1 MRWDRLLRNLRLT
14 PVLAAALLA
23 ACQERLAAPADCP
36 DLCPGGYVIQD
47 TILSAVADGDTS
59 FAGYL
64 VAGQGG
70 QLRVSWQFPVSEDR
84 ALIQFV
90 ARPDSLVVGDSTA
103 PYTIDSVAVEVALVY
118 RDTAVTGLKLYLYRL
133 PATVDTT
140 TTFVDVDTAFTQAN
154 IVDSFVVD
162 TGVAQRLRAV
172 FSGANLARVAIPPG
186 DSGVL
191 ALGVQIRAD
200 QGTGV
205 RIGSP
210 AGGASAPVFS
220 TYVQLPNSDTTTVPR
235 LITRT
240 ARFATFLSESSPM
253 PDPSVL
259 TIGGVPS
266 SRAVLRF
273 PWPTYLRD
281 SAQLIRGTLELVL
294 TTPIEGIPG
303 DTARVQARPVLAD
316 FGAKSPTTNDG
327 NFIGIAAVVPGQTD
341 TVRFEVRRALT
352 AWQGSSPRPSTFILQ
367 LSPEVGTFTRPIFG
381 STRTVGA
388 QPRLRVTYARTF
400 PFEAP

>member
-1 MRWDRLLRNLRLT
+1 MM

-36 DLCPGGYVIQD
+36 NLCPGGYVIQD

-59 FAGYL
+59 FSGYL
-64 VAGQGG
+64 VAGQGA

-84 ALIQFV
+84 VLIQFV
-90 ARPDSLVVGDSTA
+90 PRPDSLTVGDSLTA
-103 PYTIDSVAVEVALVY
+103 YTIDSVRVEVSLVY
-118 RDTAVTGLKLYLYRL
+118 RDTSVTGLKLFLYRL

-140 TTFVDVDTAFTQAN
+140 TTFTDVDTAFTMAN
-154 IVDSFVVD
+154 MVDSFVVD
-162 TGVAQRLRAV
+162 TGNAQRLRAV
-172 FSGANLARVAIPPG
+172 FSGAALSRVAIPAA

-210 AGGASAPVFS
+210 AGGSAAPIFL
-220 TYVQLPNSDTTTVPR
+220 TYVKLPTSDTTTVDR
-235 LITRT
+235 VITRT
-240 ARFATFLSESSPM
+240 ARFATFLPETTPP

-259 TIGGVPS
+259 TVGGVPS

-273 PWPTYLRD
+273 PWPAFLRD

-294 TTPIEGIPG
+294 ATPIEGIPG

-316 FGAKSPTTNDG
+316 FGAKSPTTGDAF
-327 NFIGIAAVVPGQTD
+327 FISLAPVVPGQTD
-341 TVRFEVRRALT
+341 TVRFEVRNALT
-352 AWQGSSPRPSTFILQ
+352 AWQGGSPRPSTFILQ
-367 LSPEVGTFTRPIFG
+367 LSPEVSTFTRPIFG
-381 STRTVGA
+381 SSRTPGA
-388 QPRLRVTYARTF
+388 VPRLRVTYARTF
-400 PFEAP
+400 PFEEP

>member
-1 MRWDRLLRNLRLT
+1 MRWERLLRNFQWT

-23 ACQERLAAPADCP
+23 GCQERLAAPADCP
-36 DLCPGGYVIQD
+36 NLCPGGYIIQD
-47 TILSAVADGDTS
+47 TILTAVANGDTS

-64 VAGQGG
+64 VPGQGG

-90 ARPDSLVVGDSTA
+90 ARPESLVVGDSMA
-103 PYTIDSVAVEVALVY
+103 PYTIDSVALEVALVY
-118 RDTAVTGLKLYLYRL
+118 RDTTVTGLKLFLYRL

-140 TTFVDVDTAFTQAN
+140 TTFTDVDTAFTQAN

-162 TGVAQRLRAV
+162 TGLAQRFRAV
-172 FSGANLARVAIPPG
+172 FSGAELARVAIPSA

-210 AGGASAPVFS
+210 AGGATAPVFL
-220 TYVQLPNSDTTTVPR
+220 TYTQVPNTDTTTVPR

-240 ARFATFLSESSPM
+240 ARFATFLSESSPV

-259 TIGGVPS
+259 TVGGAPS

-273 PWPTYLRD
+273 PWPAYLRD

-303 DTARVQARPVLAD
+303 DSARVLARPVLAD
-316 FGAKSPTTNDG
+316 FGAKSPTTNDAF
-327 NFIGIAAVVPGQTD
+327 FIGVAAVVPGQTD
-341 TVRFEVRRALT
+341 TVRFEVRQALT
-352 AWQGSSPRPSTFILQ
+352 AWQGSTPRPSTFILQ

-381 STRTVGA
+381 STRTPGA
-388 QPRLRVTYARTF
+388 EPRLRVTFARPF
-400 PFEAP
+400 PFEEP